1 MIVHSESKTD
11 NNNQIFELF
20 DHLKRIFL
28 LLVWI
33 NRPGLL
39 ECDNNIRMITSSV
52 ITLSGFHCTYEICVL

>member
-33 NRPGLL
+33 NRPSLL
-39 ECDNNIRMITSSV
+39 ECDNNIRMITLSV
-52 ITLSGFHCTYEICVL
+52 ITLSGFHCI